1 MALAQQEAPVENKVL
16 LYYDGE
22 VISSDNFV
30 VYIHDGSLGGAIYT
44 NCGLGSLVTAKV
56 LLDEALH
63 EDLIEAEDEWIT
75 DNAVKLINDLTEL
88 RAGGDRS

>member
-22 VISSDNFV
+22 TIASDSFV
-30 VYIHDGSLGGAIYT
+30 VYINDGSLGGAIYT
-44 NCGLGSLVTAKV
+44 NCGLGSLVAAKV
-56 LLDEALH
+56 LLDETLH
-63 EDLIEAEDEWIT
+63 EDLIEAGDEQIT
-75 DNAVKLINDLTEL
+75 DDAIRLINNLTEL